1 MKHEPERWTSEL
13 PRQTPTGILRAH
25 SVSVRSETSLRRACN
40 PEPRSSGFPLPPK
53 VCPELAP
60 ATPSARGSHSHLG
73 AATPQQHGQCPAHG
87 ATLQPEPRPRL
98 TPRKHRIL
106 TLFLKQLSDARQVFC
121 GSEVLVTSISWDFL
135 PFVVQHFRANFLRVK
150 EKEKM
155 DLILKPTIS
164 MFPDIVEDRDA
175 KSSKH

>member
-1 MKHEPERWTSEL
+1 MNLSDGPQSCPDK
-13 PRQTPTGILRAH
+13 RQLGHSALTASLCSPGDKSVQGLQPGAPNLWVPTPTQG
-25 SVSVRSETSLRRACN
+25 VPRACPCN
-40 PEPRSSGFPLPPK
+40 AQRARFPFTAGSGDPPTTRA
-53 VCPELAP
+53 VPC
-60 ATPSARGSHSHLG
+60 TRRR
-73 AATPQQHGQCPAHG
+73 
-87 ATLQPEPRPRL
+87 LQPEPRPRL

-155 DLILKPTIS
+155 DLIRKPTIS